1 MNGQAERTAAGR
13 ETGFVAHREGVER
26 LLASY
31 RAIPADATVRLA
43 KKTSNLFRAGAK
55 STAPGLD
62 VSGLD
67 SVISVDPEAKTA
79 DVAGVCTYED
89 LVAATLPYGLAP
101 LVVPQLKTI
110 TLGGAVTGLG
120 IESTSFR
127 NGLPHE
133 SVLEIDILTG
143 SGDIVT
149 ATPDGENADLFR
161 GFPNSYGTLGYSTRL
176 KIELETVQP
185 YVELRHVRF
194 HDVRELEAA
203 MERIVNEGSYDGQR
217 VDYLDGVVFTADE
230 SYLTLGRQTDEP
242 GPVSDYTG
250 MDVYYRSIQSKTTG
264 GQERSDKGI
273 VTGGQE
279 RSDKGIVTDRL
290 TIHDYL
296 WRWDTDWFWCSR
308 AFGTQ
313 NPKIRRFWPKKYR
326 RSSFYW
332 KLIGLDRKYDIADR
346 LEARKGNP
354 PRERVVQDIEVP
366 IERTADFIEW
376 FLREIP
382 IEPLWLCPLRLREP
396 GIEADRLDREWP
408 LYPLERGRTYVN
420 VGFWSS
426 VPKIEGEPDG
436 ATNKLIEQKVSQL
449 DGHKSLY
456 SDAFYDED
464 EFDKLYGGEHYAT
477 LKTKYDPTSR
487 LLNLYAKAVRGK

>member
-1 MNGQAERTAAGR
+1 MSLLGKAGHPPAAY
-13 ETGFVAHREGVER
+13 ESGFAAHRAGVER

-31 RAIPADATVRLA
+31 RAIPADANVRLA
-43 KKTSNLFRAGAK
+43 KKTSNLFRARAK
-55 STAPGLD
+55 NTAPGLD
-62 VSGLD
+62 VSGLTK
-67 SVISVDPEAKTA
+67 VIAVDPDTRTA
-79 DVAGVCTYED
+79 DVAGMTTYED

-127 NGLPHE
+127 SGLPHE
-133 SVLEIDILTG
+133 SVVEMDVLTG
-143 SGDIVT
+143 GGEIVT
-149 ATPDGENADLFR
+149 VTPNGEHADLFR

-176 KIELETVQP
+176 KIELEPVQP
-185 YVELRHVRF
+185 YVALRHVRF
-194 HDVRELEAA
+194 HDLRELEATLD
-203 MERIVNEGSYDGQR
+203 RIVTERSHDGER
-217 VDYLDGVVFTADE
+217 VDYLDGVVFDATE
-230 SYLTLGRQTDEP
+230 SYLILGRQTDEP

-250 MDVYYRSIQSKTTG
+250 MGPYYRSIQHAGPEPK
-264 GQERSDKGI
+264 R
-273 VTGGQE
+273 
-279 RSDKGIVTDRL
+279 DRL

-313 NPKIRRFWPKKYR
+313 NPKIRRFWPKRYR

-332 KLIGLDRKYDIADR
+332 KLIALDHRYHIGDR

-366 IERTADFIEW
+366 VERTADFLEW

-382 IEPLWLCPLRLREP
+382 IEPIWLCPLRLRDSGNGSTARP
-396 GIEADRLDREWP
+396 WP
-408 LYPLERGRTYVN
+408 LYPLQPDRTYVN
-420 VGFWSS
+420 IGFWSA
-426 VPKIEGEPDG
+426 VPTVPGEVEGAANRAIEKTVTEF
-436 ATNKLIEQKVSQL
+436 

-456 SDAFYDED
+456 SDSYYEPE
-464 EFDKLYGGEHYAT
+464 EFAALYGGENYSE
-477 LKTKYDPTSR
+477 LKKRYDPDQR
-487 LLNLYAKAVRGK
+487 LLDLYSKAVQRK

>member
-1 MNGQAERTAAGR
+1 MSLLGKAGR
-13 ETGFVAHREGVER
+13 APAARESGFAAHREGVER

-31 RAIPADATVRLA
+31 RAIPSDANVRLA
-43 KKTSNLFRAGAK
+43 KKTSNLFRARAK
-55 STAPGLD
+55 NPAPGLD
-62 VSGLD
+62 VSGLTR
-67 SVISVDPEAKTA
+67 VIAVDPQAKTA
-79 DVAGVCTYED
+79 DVAGMTTYED

-133 SVLEIDILTG
+133 SVLEIDVLTG
-143 SGDIVT
+143 SGEILT
-149 ATPDGENADLFR
+149 AGPEGDCADLFR

-176 KIELETVQP
+176 KIELESVQP
-185 YVELRHVRF
+185 YVALRHVRF
-194 HDVRELEAA
+194 HDLRELEAVMA
-203 MERIVNEGSYDGQR
+203 RIVIERSYDGEP

-230 SYLTLGRQTDEP
+230 SYLVLGRQTDEP

-250 MDVYYRSIQSKTTG
+250 MDIYYQSIRHDGARPK
-264 GQERSDKGI
+264 R
-273 VTGGQE
+273 
-279 RSDKGIVTDRL
+279 DRL

-313 NPKIRRFWPKKYR
+313 NPKIRRFWPKRYR

-332 KLIGLDRKYDIADR
+332 KLIALDHKYDIGDK

-366 IERTADFIEW
+366 IERTADFLHW
-376 FLREIP
+376 FLAEIP
-382 IEPLWLCPLRLREP
+382 IEPLWLCPLRLRDNGKTP
-396 GIEADRLDREWP
+396 DGGRAPAVVDPARPWP
-408 LYPLERGRTYVN
+408 LYPLEPERTYVN
-420 VGFWSS
+420 VGFWSA
-426 VPKIEGEPDG
+426 VPTTPGAREGAANRAIEDQV
-436 ATNKLIEQKVSQL
+436 ARL

-456 SDAFYDED
+456 SDSYYEED
-464 EFDKLYGGEHYAT
+464 EFARLYGGDVYAN
-477 LKTKYDPTSR
+477 LKKRYDPDHR
-487 LLNLYAKAVRGK
+487 LLDLYSKAVQRK

>member
-1 MNGQAERTAAGR
+1 MSLLGRAGHAPAAR
-13 ETGFVAHREGVER
+13 ESGYPAHREGVAR

-31 RAIPADATVRLA
+31 RAIPPGAVVRLA
-43 KKTSNLFRAGAK
+43 KKTSNLFRARAAT
-55 STAPGLD
+55 TAPGLD
-62 VSGLD
+62 VSGLGQ
-67 SVISVDPEAKTA
+67 VIAVDPEARTA
-79 DVAGVCTYED
+79 DVAGMTTYED

-133 SVLEIDILTG
+133 SVLEMDVLTG
-143 SGDIVT
+143 SGEIVT
-149 ATPDGENADLFR
+149 ATATNEHAELFH
-161 GFPNSYGTLGYSTRL
+161 GFPNSYGTLGYTVRL
-176 KIELETVQP
+176 KIELEPVQP
-185 YVELRHVRF
+185 FVALRHVRF
-194 HDVRELEAA
+194 HDLRELEAEL
-203 MERIVNEGSYDGQR
+203 ERIVVERSYQGEQ
-217 VDYLDGVVFTADE
+217 VDYLDGVVFTAEE
-230 SYLTLGRQTDEP
+230 SYLTLGRRTDEP

-250 MDVYYRSIQSKTTG
+250 MDIFYRSLQHADGVK
-264 GQERSDKGI
+264 R
-273 VTGGQE
+273 
-279 RSDKGIVTDRL
+279 DRL

-332 KLIGLDRKYDIADR
+332 KLVALDRKYHIGDR

-354 PRERVVQDIEVP
+354 PQERVVQDIEVP
-366 IERTADFIEW
+366 VGRTAEFVEW

-382 IEPLWLCPLRLREP
+382 IEPIWLCPLRLRDSAVAGAES
-396 GIEADRLDREWP
+396 DRPWP
-408 LYPLERGRTYVN
+408 LYPLEPDRTYVN
-420 VGFWSS
+420 VGFWSA
-426 VPKIEGEPDG
+426 VPTVPGQPEGTANRAIEK
-436 ATNKLIEQKVSQL
+436 TVSAL

-456 SDAFYDED
+456 SDAYYDEA
-464 EFDKLYGGEHYAT
+464 EFAALYGGDTYAQ
-477 LKTKYDPTSR
+477 LKNRYDPDQR
-487 LLNLYAKAVRGK
+487 LLNLYSKAVQRK

>member
-1 MNGQAERTAAGR
+1 MSLLGKAGHQPAAY
-13 ETGFVAHREGVER
+13 ESGFAVHRAGVER

-31 RAIPADATVRLA
+31 RAIPADANVRLA
-43 KKTSNLFRAGAK
+43 KKTSNLFRARAEN
-55 STAPGLD
+55 TAPGLD
-62 VSGLD
+62 VSGLTK
-67 SVISVDPEAKTA
+67 VIAVDPDTRTA
-79 DVAGVCTYED
+79 EVAGMTTYED

-133 SVLEIDILTG
+133 SVVEMDVLTG
-143 SGDIVT
+143 EGEIVT
-149 ATPDGENADLFR
+149 ATPNGEHAELFR

-176 KIELETVQP
+176 KIELEPVQP
-185 YVELRHVRF
+185 YVALRHVRF
-194 HDVRELEAA
+194 RDLRELEAA
-203 MERIVNEGSYDGQR
+203 LDRIVTERSHDGER
-217 VDYLDGVVFTADE
+217 VDYLDGVVFDAAE
-230 SYLTLGRQTDEP
+230 SYLILGRQTDEP

-250 MDVYYRSIQSKTTG
+250 MDLYYRSIQHAGPEPK
-264 GQERSDKGI
+264 R
-273 VTGGQE
+273 
-279 RSDKGIVTDRL
+279 DRL

-313 NPKIRRFWPKKYR
+313 NPKIRRFWPKRYR

-332 KLIGLDRKYDIADR
+332 KLVALDHRYHIGDK

-366 IERTADFIEW
+366 VERTADFLEW

-382 IEPLWLCPLRLREP
+382 IEPIWLCPLRLRDSGHGSTARP
-396 GIEADRLDREWP
+396 WP
-408 LYPLERGRTYVN
+408 LYPLRPDRTYVN
-420 VGFWSS
+420 IGFWSA
-426 VPKIEGEPDG
+426 VPTVPGAVEGAANRAIEKTVTEF
-436 ATNKLIEQKVSQL
+436 

-456 SDAFYDED
+456 SDSYYEPE
-464 EFDKLYGGEHYAT
+464 EFAALYGGEHYSE
-477 LKTKYDPTSR
+477 LKKRYDPDKR
-487 LLNLYAKAVRGK
+487 LLDLYSKAVQRK